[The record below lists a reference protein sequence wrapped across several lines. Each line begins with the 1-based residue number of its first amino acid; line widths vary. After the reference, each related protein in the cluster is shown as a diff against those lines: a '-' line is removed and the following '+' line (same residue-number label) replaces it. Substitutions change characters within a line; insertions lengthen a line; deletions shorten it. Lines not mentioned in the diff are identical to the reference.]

1 MEIDLQALHF
11 IRPWWLLLCL
21 PALGLACYWWRQ
33 QRSEQRLSAVIAP
46 HLLKHLLIHP
56 QTPPRLRP
64 AYLLS
69 ALLVIGAIATAG
81 PTWEQERPA
90 FMENRAP
97 LILAVDLSPSMD
109 ATDIPPS
116 RLSAVKHQLQDLVQR
131 RAGARTGL
139 LVYAGSAHWVLPP
152 SDDPALL
159 DSFIQALSTDLLDSP
174 GKNVLAVTQQALQ
187 LLAQAREPATLVL
200 FTDGAERQQLPALSS
215 LLAESQA
222 PLQLLIV
229 AVGQQS
235 TGVLLQANGQPRLDR
250 DAKVLS
256 GSFGRDELQAL
267 ASASH
272 APIASLSQNDDI
284 LDWIELHAE
293 QHLVAASSPEAEV
306 HWRDAGYW
314 LSWLLLPLAW
324 LSLRRGWRV
333 NWLALLLLSGGL
345 VLPAQPARAGML
357 ADAFFSADQQGR
369 WAFEQGRYLEAAGH
383 FSDPYWQG
391 LAAYQGADF
400 SVALASFQR
409 LAAVAGPQQ
418 ADAWLYVGNC
428 QARLH
433 QYPQAL
439 AAYSQALAL
448 QPGLTQAQ
456 ANHALVSQLQRQFE
470 EDQQVAPEDDEGQ
483 QQYDEQGKGDS
494 KNAKVRING
503 PRALSAE
510 LWLRNLN
517 TSPAGFLKQKFK
529 LQQARHN
536 ANPQVAP

>member
-1 MEIDLQALHF
+1 MAIDLQALHF

-21 PALGLACYWWRQ
+21 PAVGLAYYWWRQ
-33 QRSEQRLSAVIAP
+33 QRSEHDLSRVIAP

-56 QTPPRLRP
+56 VAPSRLRP

-69 ALLVIGAIATAG
+69 ALLSLGAIAVAG

-109 ATDIPPS
+109 ATDIAPS
-116 RLSAVKHQLQDLVQR
+116 RLIAVKHQLQDLVQR

-139 LVYAGSAHWVLPP
+139 LVYAGSAHMVLPP

-159 DSFIQALSTDLLDSP
+159 NSFIQALSTELLDSP
-174 GKNVLAVTQQALQ
+174 GKNLLAVTQQALQ
-187 LLAQAREPATLVL
+187 LLAPEHMPATLVV
-200 FTDGAERQQLPALSS
+200 FTDGAERKQLPALRS

-222 PLQLLIV
+222 PLQVLIV
-229 AVGQQS
+229 AVGQHS
-235 TGVLLQANGQPRLDR
+235 TGILLQANGQPRVDR
-250 DAKVLS
+250 DGQPVS
-256 GSFGRDELQAL
+256 GSFGRDDLQAL

-272 APIASLSQNDDI
+272 APIASLSQNNDI

-293 QHLVAASSPEAEV
+293 QHLLAASGAKSELR
-306 HWRDAGYW
+306 WRDAGYW

-345 VLPAQPARAGML
+345 LLPAPPARAGAL

-369 WAFEQGRYLEAAGH
+369 WAFAQGRYLEAAEH

-400 SVALASFQR
+400 KAALASFQR
-409 LAAVAGPQQ
+409 LTTAPGPQQ
-418 ADAWLYVGNC
+418 ANAWLYVGNC

-439 AAYSQALAL
+439 AAYEQALAL
-448 QPGLTQAQ
+448 RPGFAQAQ
-456 ANHALVSQLQRQFE
+456 ANHALVSELQRQFE
-470 EDQQVAPEDDEGQ
+470 QDQQVAPEDDEGQ
-483 QQYDEQGKGDS
+483 QQYDEQGKADS
-494 KNAKVRING
+494 QSAKVRVNG

-529 LQQARHN
+529 LQQAHRD
-536 ANPQVAP
+536 AAPQVAP